1 MRWLWIALVAGGLG
15 ITACAKEKGQ
25 ASPEA
30 RGKTGMDSMKGM
42 EGMSGME
49 AMKGMESGASDS
61 TGTGGAGVS
70 LDRTAADRLGITFA
84 RAAVRPVGRETRVVG
99 TLTYAEPRRQY
110 VNARIMGWVE
120 RLYADYM
127 GKPVRK
133 GDPLLALYSPEL
145 VSAQEEYLSARRLGD
160 RSLAAA
166 AKRRLTLWNI
176 PQDQIDSLERTGEA
190 SRTILLRSPM
200 SGEIAEKMV
209 TEGQAVQAGDN
220 LFLIAD
226 RRVLWAD
233 LAVFEMDARSVRVG
247 SPVEVTVDAMPGKT
261 YEGRVTF
268 IHPTVDEKTRTITA
282 RAEVMNR
289 DGALRPGMYA
299 TAMIRPATAKA
310 LTVPTQAVLPT
321 GTQNLVFVNRGDG
334 RFMPRA
340 VAVGMRG
347 DSLVE
352 IVHGLKPGD
361 EVIASAAYL
370 LDSESNLAAAMHGLM
385 LQMGMG
391 LDMGGM
397 EMEGGNGG
405 KDGKNGKNGKTGK
418 TGKDKDGGMGGMKM
432 GEEGKR

>member
-1 MRWLWIALVAGGLG
+1 MRPLWIFVLAFSLA
-15 ITACAKEKGQ
+15 ITACGKREPSGRPSTAAESKVKKEG
-25 ASPEA
+25 
-30 RGKTGMDSMKGM
+30 MKGM
-42 EGMSGME
+42 EGMAGMGAMEGME
-49 AMKGMESGASDS
+49 TETGDSAGAAGSG
-61 TGTGGAGVS
+61 VK
-70 LDRTAADRLGITFA
+70 LDRTAADRFGISFA
-84 RAAVRPVGRETRVVG
+84 RAAVRPLGRETRVVG

-110 VNARIMGWVE
+110 VNARVMGWVE
-120 RLYADYM
+120 HLYADYM

-133 GDPLLALYSPEL
+133 DDPLLALYSPEL

-160 RSLAAA
+160 KSLAAA
-166 AKRRLTLWNI
+166 AQRRLTLWNI

-190 SRTILLRSPM
+190 RRTIVLRSPM

-226 RRVLWAD
+226 RSALWVD
-233 LAVFEMDARSVRVG
+233 LAVFEMDARLVRVG
-247 SPVEVTVDAMPGKT
+247 SPVEVTVDAVPGKT
-261 YEGRVTF
+261 YPGRVTF

-289 DGALRPGMYA
+289 DGSLRPGMYA
-299 TAMIRPATAKA
+299 TAMIRPATAKT

-340 VAVGMRG
+340 VTVGMRG

-352 IVHGLKPGD
+352 IVQGLKPGD

-370 LDSESNLAAAMHGLM
+370 LDSESNLAAAMQGLM

-397 EMEGGNGG
+397 EGG
-405 KDGKNGKNGKTGK
+405 KSGKGGKGGKNGE
-418 TGKDKDGGMGGMKM
+418 GGTMEGMKM
-432 GEEGKR
+432 DEEGKQ

>member
-1 MRWLWIALVAGGLG
+1 MRPLWSFLLGLG
-15 ITACAKEKGQ
+15 LAITACAKKEQPGSSRT
-25 ASPEA
+25 A
-30 RGKTGMDSMKGM
+30 GKDKATMEGMKGM
-42 EGMSGME
+42 EGMAGMGATE
-49 AMKGMESGASDS
+49 GMESSAGDSGGAS
-61 TGTGGAGVS
+61 GVS

-84 RAAVRPVGRETRVVG
+84 RAAVRPLGRETRVVG

-110 VNARIMGWVE
+110 VNARVMGWVDQ
-120 RLYADYM
+120 LYADYM

-160 RSLAAA
+160 KSLTAAA
-166 AKRRLTLWNI
+166 QRRLTLWNI

-190 SRTILLRSPM
+190 RRTIVLRAPM

-226 RRVLWAD
+226 RGILWVD

-261 YEGRVTF
+261 YPGRVTF

-310 LTVPTQAVLPT
+310 LTIPTQAVLPT

-334 RFMPRA
+334 RFMPRT
-340 VAVGMRG
+340 VAVGMRS

-352 IVHGLKPGD
+352 IVNGLKPGD

-370 LDSESNLAAAMHGLM
+370 LDSESNLAAAMQGLM

-397 EMEGGNGG
+397 QMEGGQGQDGMAGMNMDANKRDSG
-405 KDGKNGKNGKTGK
+405 KASAGTRPDRT
-418 TGKDKDGGMGGMKM
+418 
-432 GEEGKR
+432 EP

>member
-1 MRWLWIALVAGGLG
+1 MTRIWIAVLLSLG
-15 ITACAKEKGQ
+15 IAACGNKEKPGRP
-25 ASPEA
+25 AATKGEA
-30 RGKTGMDSMKGM
+30 MKGM
-42 EGMSGME
+42 EGMSGMG
-49 AMKGMESGASDS
+49 AMEGMESEAGDSSGA
-61 TGTGGAGVS
+61 TAAGVPV
-70 LDRTAADRLGITFA
+70 DRASADRLGITFA
-84 RAAVRPVGRETRVVG
+84 RAAIRPLGRETRVVG
-99 TLTYAEPRRQY
+99 TLGYAEPRRQY
-110 VNARIMGWVE
+110 VNARVMGWVD

-160 RSLAAA
+160 QSLTVA
-166 AKRRLTLWNI
+166 AKRRLQLWNI
-176 PQDQIDSLERTGEA
+176 PEDQIDSLERTGEA
-190 SRTILLRSPM
+190 RRTIVLRSPM
-200 SGEIAEKMV
+200 NGEIAEKMV

-226 RRVLWAD
+226 RSLLWVD

-247 SPVEVTVDAMPGKT
+247 SVVEIKVDAIPGKT
-261 YEGRVTF
+261 YPGRVTF

-282 RAEVMNR
+282 RAEVLNN

-299 TAMIRPATAKA
+299 TVTVRALTAKA

-334 RFMPRA
+334 RFVPRA
-340 VAVGMRG
+340 VEVGLRG

-352 IVHGLKPGD
+352 VVRGLKSGD
-361 EVIASAAYL
+361 EVVASAAYL
-370 LDSESNLAAAMHGLM
+370 IDSESNLAAAMQGLM

-397 EMEGGNGG
+397 AGGQGG
-405 KDGKNGKNGKTGK
+405 SGAAAPRA
-418 TGKDKDGGMGGMKM
+418 GGQDMQGMKM